1 MSAENVTSPALK
13 QTLEYFPAL
22 AVIYSN
28 ICFFFFFLITL
39 QLAKKKEEKSP
50 HCK

>member
-28 ICFFFFFLITL
+28 ICFFFFLITL